1 MLLAID
7 ARNSS
12 LSMGFRIGEAWASI
26 GRLGLAPERTADEYA
41 LFFEAAWERAR
52 KAGKEEAPRGGVTEA
67 WLSSVVPSQ
76 TPRIVRAVEM
86 AFGVAATVVGPGV
99 RTGIKIRTDF
109 PSEVGADLVCAA
121 VAARE
126 ALGSPCLV
134 VNFGSVLSISA
145 VDAAGDFVGAA
156 FAPGI
161 EAAAG
166 SLRSL
171 AAQIPE
177 VRLIKPERAIG
188 RSTVQSVQA
197 GVVLGYGGLVSRL
210 VDLMSRELLDGPGR
224 VAVVGSGSDEGRAL
238 MEAEGLGDFIP
249 DLVLE
254 GLALISARP
263 GLSTP
268 HGRA

>member
-1 MLLAID
+1 MPALLAID

-12 LSMGFRIGEAWASI
+12 LAVGFRVAGAWASI
-26 GRLGLAPERTADEYA
+26 GRFGVVPERTSDEYA
-41 LFFEAAWERAR
+41 FLIESAWERAQ
-52 KAGKEEAPRGGVTEA
+52 KAAGPGASLEGGSA
-67 WLSSVVPSQ
+67 WLSSVVPSL
-76 TPRIVRAVEM
+76 TPRIVKAVDM
-86 AFGVAATVVGPGV
+86 ALGLGTTVVGPGT

-126 ALGSPCLV
+126 VLGSPCLV
-134 VNFGSVLSISA
+134 ANFGAVLSLSA

-156 FAPGI
+156 FAPGM

-177 VRLIKPERAIG
+177 VRLMKPERAIG
-188 RSTVQSVQA
+188 KSTVQSVQA
-197 GVVLGYGGLVSRL
+197 GIILGYGGLLSRL
-210 VDLMSRELLDGPGR
+210 VALMSQELLGGPGK
-224 VAVVGSGSDEGRAL
+224 VALAGSGSEEGRAL
-238 MEAEGLGDFIP
+238 LEAEDLGVFVP

-254 GLALISARP
+254 GLALIAARA
-263 GLSTP
+263 SQAQ
-268 HGRA
+268 GRA

>member
-12 LSMGFRIGEAWASI
+12 LSLGFRQDDAWASI
-26 GRLGLAPERTADEYA
+26 VRLGVVPERSSDEYA
-41 LFFEAAWERAR
+41 FFIEAAWERAR
-52 KAGKEEAPRGGVTEA
+52 KAGVEGGVGEA
-67 WLSSVVPSQ
+67 WLSSVVPSL

-86 AFGVAATVVGPGV
+86 ALGIGTTVVGPGV

-134 VNFGSVLSISA
+134 VNFGSVLSLSA
-145 VDAAGDFVGAA
+145 VDSAGDFVGAA
-156 FAPGI
+156 FAPGV

-171 AAQIPE
+171 AAQLPE
-177 VRLIKPERAIG
+177 VRLMKPQKAIG
-188 RSTVQSVQA
+188 RSSVQSVQA
-197 GVVLGYGGLVSRL
+197 GIILGYGGLLARL
-210 VDLMSRELLDGPGR
+210 VDLMSQELLGGPGR
-224 VAVVGSGSDEGRAL
+224 VAVAGSGSEEGKAL
-238 MEAEGLGDFIP
+238 LEAEGLGVFIP

-254 GLALISARP
+254 GLAHIASKTP
-263 GLSTP
+263 GP
-268 HGRA
+268 HH